1 MSTKSF
7 IGVPALAAC
16 VFVAPALAQPS
27 NPAGFGT
34 VIDVGTGYPQTSY
47 DAITGLSNTQVN
59 LYPGGGLGTGALNS
73 VGPNVEFNF
82 LGGDIGND
90 EALSVVIGTPR
101 VNITSG
107 VVSSAINL
115 GGGGALWMGGG
126 QTNRQIEVYSGATIA
141 IEGGV
146 LQRGFQVYSGSTAT
160 VTGGTIGATSGIR
173 GSGANTTVN
182 ISGGTVPIEASFDNR
197 ATLNFS
203 GGSINAVRLQPNT
216 TGNFFGTSFLL
227 DGVPIPGLNIGQAFT
242 ISQRTGIFSGVLA
255 DGSPF
260 SYNLAGTNTIGSS
273 FFAGNALLTVTLV
286 PAPGAALPLVAAG
299 LLAGRRQR

>member
-1 MSTKSF
+1 MPVKS
-7 IGVPALAAC
+7 IISVPALVAC
-16 VFVAPALAQPS
+16 VFAAPALAQPS

-47 DAITGLSNTQVN
+47 QPADGLSNTQVN
-59 LYPGGGLGTGALNS
+59 FYAGGGLVGGALTS

-82 LGGDIGND
+82 LGGDFGTD
-90 EALSVVIGTPR
+90 EGLSVVSGTPR

-107 VVSSAINL
+107 TISSPINL
-115 GGGGALWMGGG
+115 GGGGAFWMGGG
-126 QTNRQIEVYSGATIA
+126 QTNQTVEMYSGGTVA

-146 LQRGFQVYSGSTAT
+146 LRAGLRLFGGATAT
-160 VTGGTIGATSGIR
+160 VTGGTIGTNGTMR
-173 GSGANTTVN
+173 GNGPNTTVN
-182 ISGGTVPIEASFDNR
+182 MSGGTVPFEAFFDNR

-203 GGSINAVRLQPNT
+203 GGSITWVRLQPNT

-227 DGVPIPGLNIGQAFT
+227 DGVPIPGLNIGQALT

-260 SYNLAGTNTIGSS
+260 SYNLAGTNTFGSS
-273 FFAGNALLTVTLV
+273 FFAGNARLTVTLV

-299 LLAGRRQR
+299 LLAGRRRR